1 MKSDYCEKRFF
12 TLILMALTRENQLA
26 ILVSL
31 YTGLR
36 ISDVLSLK
44 TEDVRKQRFSV
55 RESKTGKLKKIRLSN
70 ELTDDLLKIAG
81 KIYVFSNR
89 LDYRKPRTRQAV
101 YKDLK
106 RACEVFRISKT
117 MTITPHSA
125 RKIYA
130 VELRYSDRVDLKKI
144 QSLLNHSS
152 EAVTMIYAMADE
164 LTRKS
169 HTEKQLK
176 SATLLC

>member
-1 MKSDYCEKRFF
+1 MNV
-12 TLILMALTRENQLA
+12 ENRLA
-26 ILVSL
+26 VLVSL

-36 ISDVLSLK
+36 ISDVLNLK
-44 TEDVRKQRFSV
+44 TEQIRKQRFSV
-55 RESKTGKLKKIRLSN
+55 RELKTGKVRHIRLSN
-70 ELTDDLLKIAG
+70 ELLDDLLAISG

-106 RACEVFRISKT
+106 RACELLRISKT
-117 MTITPHSA
+117 MKITPHTA

-130 VELRYSDRVDLKKI
+130 VNLRYDDKMDLKKI

-164 LTRKS
+164 LTRRS
-169 HTEKQLK
+169 HTESQLK
-176 SATLLC
+176 TAMLS

>member
-1 MKSDYCEKRFF
+1 MRTDYCEPKFF
-12 TLILMALTRENQLA
+12 LVVLGALTVENRLA
-26 ILVSL
+26 VLVSL

-44 TEDVRKQRFSV
+44 TDDVRKQRFSV
-55 RESKTGKLKKIRLSN
+55 RESKTGKLRKIRLSN

-106 RACEVFRISKT
+106 RACELLRISKSL
-117 MTITPHSA
+117 TISPHTA

-130 VELRYSDRVDLKKI
+130 VKLRYDDKFDLNRI
-144 QSLLNHSS
+144 QELMNHSS

-169 HTEKQLK
+169 HTQAQLDTMLPL
-176 SATLLC
+176 S